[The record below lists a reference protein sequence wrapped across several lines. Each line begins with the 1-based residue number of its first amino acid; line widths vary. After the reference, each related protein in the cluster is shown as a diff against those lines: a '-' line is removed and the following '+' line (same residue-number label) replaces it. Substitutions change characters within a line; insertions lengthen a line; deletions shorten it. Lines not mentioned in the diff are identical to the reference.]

1 MIQVNLE
8 IIILLY
14 IYIKFVFPQAG
25 VTFKMYK
32 RISILI
38 LFIVLGT
45 FQTADAL
52 ERDRLGLVKEG
63 EFSLLTGMK
72 YQEGDYGT
80 PDSTSLLSIP
90 LSVTYRKTN
99 FSFFASIPLLFASSE
114 GDIVINSKTTMPKMT
129 SSPTTSGSS
138 KNTATGIG
146 DTLLSGS
153 YYFAPEFRKET
164 EYRLTAVYKLA
175 TADEDKGFGTGEDDI
190 SFEAGIT
197 KSMDEYALSG
207 TLGYE
212 INGDSS
218 DFNYYDVF
226 YGTVGLTKQLPA
238 YSQVG
243 TYLYFS
249 QALTE
254 TTDAPLELSI
264 FYSQPIAKKRSVYL
278 FLSKGIS
285 DSSPDFSLGGN
296 IQFYY

>member
-1 MIQVNLE
+1 MIQVNLK

-14 IYIKFVFPQAG
+14 IYKLVSPQAG
-25 VTFKMYK
+25 VIFAMNR

-38 LFIVLGT
+38 LFILLGT
-45 FQTADAL
+45 FQTVAAL
-52 ERDRLGLVKEG
+52 ERDRLGLVKAG
-63 EFSLLTGMK
+63 EFSLLTGIE

-90 LSVTYRKTN
+90 FSVTYRQSN
-99 FSFFASIPLLFASSE
+99 FSLFASLPLLFASSE

-129 SSPTTSGSS
+129 ASPTVSGSG

-153 YYFAPEFRKET
+153 YYFTPDFHKET

-190 SFEAGIT
+190 AFEAGII
-197 KSMDEYALSG
+197 KSLDEYALSG

-212 INGDSS
+212 INGDSP
-218 DFNYYDVF
+218 DFNYNDVF
-226 YGTVGLTKQLPA
+226 YGTVGLTKQLSA

-243 TYLYFS
+243 SYLYFS
-249 QALTE
+249 QALTD

-264 FYSQPIAKKRSVYL
+264 FYNQPVSKARSMYLYFAKG
-278 FLSKGIS
+278 LSNG
-285 DSSPDFSLGGN
+285 SPDFSLGGN
-296 IQFYY
+296 IQFFY